1 MSIFA
6 PHGTHSF
13 DGINHM
19 LRISF
24 KDSVK
29 KKPRSL
35 LNFAAPRAPLAS
47 PNKKLLQSK
56 FFLLFHTKIID
67 MRSNIGGEK

>member
-19 LRISF
+19 LRISLRIM
-24 KDSVK
+24 SK

-35 LNFAAPRAPLAS
+35 LNSAAPRAPLAS
-47 PNKKLLQSK
+47 PNKKIT
-56 FFLLFHTKIID
+56 TK
-67 MRSNIGGEK
+67 